1 VSVSVEGTRMRGVRT
16 LATGIAIAA
25 ALWTLVS
32 GHALAQDVDLE
43 LASPFI
49 SPEHFVLELRGGPYT
64 PEMDG
69 NAAFGTHFTGDS
81 GLLFGVELDV
91 IMYRL
96 PNWLYL
102 GAGGRIETA
111 EYDGETLSDEAEKTS
126 EETSL
131 RLWGLDMLAVARIDA
146 LARKLSVPLIVTGKL
161 GYGWM
166 HWSTNTGGEDKHD
179 GWSVG
184 LAWGL
189 QFAIDLDALDR
200 AAARNLDEEWGIN
213 HAFLFFELSWFHP
226 TDDSLPIGDNS
237 WAAGLGFVF

>member
-1 VSVSVEGTRMRGVRT
+1 MRGVRT
-16 LATGIAIAA
+16 LVTRLAMAGVLCA
-25 ALWTLVS
+25 LVS
-32 GHALAQDVDLE
+32 TPALAQDVDLE

-49 SPEHFVLELRGGPYT
+49 SPEHFVLELRGGPYS
-64 PEMDG
+64 PDMDG
-69 NAAFGTHFTGDS
+69 MTAFDSYFSGDN

-91 IMYRL
+91 ILYRL
-96 PNWLYL
+96 PDWLYL
-102 GAGGRIETA
+102 GAGGRVDTA
-111 EYDGETLSDEAEKTS
+111 EYDGKTISDQAEKTS

-131 RLWGLDMLAVARIDA
+131 RLWGLNMLAVARVDA

-166 HWSTNTGGEDKHD
+166 HWATDTGGEDKHD

-213 HAFLFFELSWFHP
+213 HSFLFFELSWFHP

>member
-1 VSVSVEGTRMRGVRT
+1 VSVRT
-16 LATGIAIAA
+16 LAAGFTIAA
-25 ALWTLVS
+25 VLWALVS
-32 GHALAQDVDLE
+32 AQAQAQDVDLE

-49 SPEHFVLELRGGPYT
+49 SPELFVLELRGGPYS

-69 NAAFGTHFTGDS
+69 NPAFGTHFTGDN

-96 PNWLYL
+96 PDWLYL
-102 GAGGRIETA
+102 GAGGRVETA
-111 EYDGETLSDEAEKTS
+111 EYDGKTLSDSAEKTS

-131 RLWGLDMLAVARIDA
+131 RLWGLDMLAVARVDA
-146 LARKLSVPLIVTGKL
+146 LARKLYVPLIVTGKL

-166 HWSTNTGGEDKHD
+166 HWATNSGDQDKHD

-184 LAWGL
+184 LAWGV
-189 QFAIDLDALDR
+189 QFALDLDALDA

-226 TDDSLPIGDNS
+226 TDDSLPIGDNT

>member
-1 VSVSVEGTRMRGVRT
+1 VSVRT
-16 LATGIAIAA
+16 PAAGFALATVLG
-25 ALWTLVS
+25 ALLS
-32 GHALAQDVDLE
+32 GRALAQDVDLE
-43 LASPFI
+43 LSHPFI
-49 SPEHFVLELRGGPYT
+49 SPEHFVLELRGGPYA

-69 NAAFGTHFTGDS
+69 NPAFGTHFTGDN

-102 GAGGRIETA
+102 GAGGRIDTA
-111 EYDGETLSDEAEKTS
+111 EYDGKTLSDAAEKTS
-126 EETSL
+126 EETSM
-131 RLWGLDMLAVARIDA
+131 RLWGLDMLAVARVDA
-146 LARKLSVPLIVTGKL
+146 LARQLYVPLIVTGKL

-166 HWSTNTGGEDKHD
+166 HWSTNTSGEDKHD

-189 QFAIDLDALDR
+189 QFALDLDALD
-200 AAARNLDEEWGIN
+200 ASAARNLDEEWGIN

-226 TDDSLPIGDNS
+226 TDDSLPIGDNT